1 MWRGSLD
8 KAEIPD
14 VRDAYEQGKHRRY
27 NLLFAVNGGA
37 FAVAQLFTEP
47 KKIGPFIG
55 YLTLWQISLG
65 LALFTIVMV
74 LDIFMFGQNMRKVQ
88 DMRDKRS
95 ALRLFGSQGKLVLIL
110 IGGLLVTGWTL
121 VSFDWLL
128 LVLLL
133 VIYLDSIELVY
144 LRDQTKDEHTTS
156 ETASRPWYLWYPRQ
170 EIRLSVAILIITAGL
185 VVAVVSGV
193 FAL

>member
-1 MWRGSLD
+1 MWRGSPD

-14 VRDAYEQGKHRRY
+14 VREAYEQGKHRRY

-37 FAVAQLFTEP
+37 FTVAQLFTEP
-47 KKIGPFIG
+47 KKTGPFIG

-65 LALFTIVMV
+65 LALFSIVMV

-88 DMRDKRS
+88 DMRDKRP
-95 ALRLFGSQGKLVLIL
+95 ALGLFGWQGKLVLIL

-128 LVLLL
+128 IVLLL
-133 VIYLDSIELVY
+133 VVYLDSIELVY
-144 LRDQTKDEHTTS
+144 LLDQTKDEHTTS
-156 ETASRPWYLWYPRQ
+156 EAAPTPWYLRYPRQ